1 MLKKTRI
8 LFNSLKYSFSVTFKS
23 SPMCFLIRIFVQLV
37 NGITPL
43 FLALLTKGILDVLV
57 DVSGD
62 VRRFIMLS
70 VYVLGL
76 GLIKSTVTKTGEY
89 FSQVHRELISKF
101 IKLQISKKAASLD
114 ISYFDSTN
122 LYDEL
127 QNVRRDSGALSMMTN
142 HVFDLVRVMVQLVSA
157 FTVMVVFNIWIGI
170 GLIILYIPFAL
181 ISRRHTKIAY
191 KWTRGV
197 VKQKRHMGYSIGL
210 LSNRMTAKEL
220 RLYDYGDEMID
231 KYEGLWIRWFAQMKS
246 VYKKRITMT
255 HLSSIIPTAAIAGI
269 SVYVGLNV
277 LNGSLSIGDFSL
289 YGSMTAQLSAGISG
303 SISVLVS
310 IYESN
315 MKIEFLDRFMKWE
328 NKLGDTGE
336 ISLVDSPEIEFRNI
350 YFKYPNM
357 DRYVLEDISFKIYRN
372 EKLALVGVNGAGKT
386 TIIKLLLRLYD
397 PEEGE
402 ILINGISLKEYD
414 LKAYRKLFSVMFQRF
429 GSYSMTVEE
438 SIGLANLN
446 LSKESSELKM
456 KQALAFSGVDKILSR
471 HGKDKS
477 AYLTRMFSNNGME
490 LSGGEWQK
498 MALARLFYS
507 VAPVYVLD
515 EPSASLDPES
525 EKEIFEKIVDICNDS
540 TAILISHRLS
550 NVLIADRILVI
561 EEGRLIEKGTHDELM
576 DSEGRYAYLFRL
588 QAERYGL

>member
-8 LFNSLKYSFSVTFKS
+8 LFNSLKYSFSVTFKA
-23 SPMCFLIRIFVQLV
+23 SPLCFSIRIIEQMA

-43 FLALLTKGILDVLV
+43 LLALLTKGILDVLAG
-57 DVSGD
+57 DSGD
-62 VRRFIMLS
+62 VRRFIELS

-76 GLIKSTVTKTGEY
+76 GLIRSTISKTGEY
-89 FSQVHRELISKF
+89 FSQIHRELISKF
-101 IKLQISKKAASLD
+101 IELQISRKAASLD
-114 ISYFDSTN
+114 VSYFDSTN

-157 FTVMVVFNIWIGI
+157 FTVMVAFNIWIGL
-170 GLIILYIPFAL
+170 GLVVLYIPFA
-181 ISRRHTKIAY
+181 IVSRRHTKLAY
-191 KWTRGV
+191 EWTRGV
-197 VKQKRHMGYSIGL
+197 VKQRRRMGYSIGL
-210 LSNRMTAKEL
+210 LSNRMTAQEL

-231 KYEGLWIRWFAQMKS
+231 KYEGLWSRWFTQMKS
-246 VYKKRITMT
+246 VYRKRISMT
-255 HLSSIIPTAAIAGI
+255 HLSSIIPTAAVTGV

-277 LNGSLSIGDFSL
+277 LNGNLSVGDFSL

-303 SISVLVS
+303 LTGVLVS

-336 ISLVDSPEIEFRNI
+336 KSVIESPEIEFKNV

-357 DRYVLEDISFKIYRN
+357 DRYVLEDISFKIQRK

-386 TIIKLLLRLYD
+386 TLIKLLLRLYD
-397 PEEGE
+397 PDEGE
-402 ILINGISLKEYD
+402 ILVNGISLKEYD
-414 LKAYRKLFSVMFQRF
+414 IKKYRRLFSVMFQRF

-438 SIGLANLN
+438 SIGLADLDVDDKIMDKK
-446 LSKESSELKM
+446 LVDSIE
-456 KQALAFSGVDKILSR
+456 FSGVDRILDK

-477 AYLTRMFSNNGME
+477 AFLTRMFSNTGME

-498 MALARLFYS
+498 MALARLFYRE
-507 VAPVYVLD
+507 APVYVLD

-525 EKEIFEKIVDICNDS
+525 EKEIFEKIVDICSDK
-540 TAILISHRLS
+540 TAVLISHRLS
-550 NVLIADRILVI
+550 NVLMADRILVI
-561 EEGRLIEKGTHDELM
+561 EHGRIIEQGTHDELM
-576 DSEGRYAYLFRL
+576 DSGGRYAYLFKL